1 MNKTMGLFFTEK
13 ESGNSHRQETNVSH
27 SRSFFTPVLSKQVQG
42 GENCD
47 LKSNANKSFNHSNQ
61 TRGLLPW
68 LQEVK
73 VLIPGHKKSTGG
85 RLQALL
91 PPPEQFSQ
99 YFPFSG
105 SFHLENI
112 FFFFLFWKANS
123 FVNYSSK
130 HEYFSNSGLSIT
142 IKMLL

>member
-1 MNKTMGLFFTEK
+1 MNKTMGLFLTEEK
-13 ESGNSHRQETNVSH
+13 SGNSHKWETNVSH
-27 SRSFFTPVLSKQVQG
+27 SRSSFTPVLSKQVQG

-47 LKSNANKSFNHSNQ
+47 LKSRANKPFNHSDQ
-61 TRGLLPW
+61 TRGLPW

-99 YFPFSG
+99 YLPFSG
-105 SFHLENI
+105 PFHLENI
-112 FFFFLFWKANS
+112 FFFFFQ
-123 FVNYSSK
+123 F
-130 HEYFSNSGLSIT
+130 
-142 IKMLL
+142 